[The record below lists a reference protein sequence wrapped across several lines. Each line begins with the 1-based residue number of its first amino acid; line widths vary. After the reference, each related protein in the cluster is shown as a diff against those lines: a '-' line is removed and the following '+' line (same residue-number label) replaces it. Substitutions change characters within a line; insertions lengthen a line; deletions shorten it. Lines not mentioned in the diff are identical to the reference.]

1 MVRAGDVVSVWEPQ
15 RRVGDKAR
23 VCREPLGWGRD
34 YVRACVLHAMER
46 YGLSSLDGAPMR
58 GIAMR
63 ECIGEG
69 VGVDGGVH
77 GGSEANYCV

>member
-1 MVRAGDVVSVWEPQ
+1 MEGCVD
-15 RRVGDKAR
+15 
-23 VCREPLGWGRD
+23 
-34 YVRACVLHAMER
+34 VRACVRACYTRWMGVSGMER
-46 YGLSSLDGAPMR
+46 YSFSSLDGAPMR
-58 GIAMR
+58 GIAMG